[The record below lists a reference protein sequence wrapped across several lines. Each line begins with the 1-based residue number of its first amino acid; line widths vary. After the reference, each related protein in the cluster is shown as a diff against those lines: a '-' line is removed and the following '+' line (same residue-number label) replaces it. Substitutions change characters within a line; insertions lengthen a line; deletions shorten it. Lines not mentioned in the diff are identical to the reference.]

1 MAPTTV
7 NVGVLTQWGGH
18 VEPVRVPPEMFR
30 FTSGDRAGLYV
41 SVLHAFGEANERL
54 ETALSLDD
62 VRARLRSVGWLDA
75 LDDDDLASA
84 LNQLRDWK
92 LVDVIQNHAENYRTA
107 SEYERRNLQYSLTRH
122 GEAAFAGVLHALS
135 VLASAGA
142 LQTAVLDAISDRL
155 GDLVTLLA
163 DDAGG
168 SDRRIFS
175 TLMELEGHLDALRTN
190 TKQFNG
196 ELQRLLR
203 ADGAELSTFHE
214 VKAATVAYLQ
224 EFLTNLDQRTHAI
237 ETRIRQVEDH
247 GVSRLHHR
255 ALLGAELPRIS
266 NEDPGPAWL
275 AHRRARWEG
284 LCAWFMPPDGARPRV
299 EQLHLVARRAIITL
313 LQVLDRITESRRRA
327 SSAVADFRE
336 LARWFTVVPAQGDLH
351 RLWATVFGLS
361 PARHAHIGHPDP
373 ELVSS
378 SATWADAPPVEV
390 SALLRSS
397 GRTERFSRT
406 GRVRDV
412 GAVKAARAEQALAE
426 RAQLEAA
433 WNMLDTGGRIRLS
446 SFGRLDHGVF
456 ERLLELLGRALA
468 SSPTSSGTR
477 RSTTSDGKIEIVL
490 RQPADGAVAHL
501 TTPRGRFSGPDYEIE
516 IRAFGHR
523 HVSRSRQAA
532 P

>member
-1 MAPTTV
+1 
-7 NVGVLTQWGGH
+7 
-18 VEPVRVPPEMFR
+18 VEPIRVPPEMFR

-41 SVLHAFGEANERL
+41 SILHAFGEANERL

-62 VRARLRSVGWLDA
+62 VRARLRSVGWLAA
-75 LDDDDLASA
+75 LDDDDLGAA
-84 LNQLRDWK
+84 LTQLRDWN

-107 SEYERRNLQYSLTRH
+107 SEYERRNLQYSLTRQ

-135 VLASAGA
+135 VLASTGA

-163 DDAGG
+163 GTGD
-168 SDRRIFS
+168 DRRIFS

-224 EFLTNLDQRTHAI
+224 EFLTNTDQRTHAI

-247 GVSRLHHR
+247 GVSLLHHR
-255 ALLGAELPRIS
+255 ALLGAELPQLS
-266 NEDPGPAWL
+266 GADPAPDWL

-284 LCAWFMPPDGARPRV
+284 LCAWFLPPTPRV

-336 LARWFTVVPAQGDLH
+336 LARWFTVVPAQDDLH
-351 RLWATVFGLS
+351 RLWATVFGLT
-361 PARHAHIGHPDP
+361 PARHAHLGHPDP

-378 SATWADAPPVEV
+378 SASWADAPPVEV

-412 GAVKAARAEQALAE
+412 STVKAARAEQALAE

-433 WNMLDTGGRIRLS
+433 WNLLDTGGPVRLS
-446 SFGRLDHGVF
+446 SFGRLDHSVF

-468 SSPTSSGTR
+468 SGPSTSGTR
-477 RSTTSDGKIEIVL
+477 HATTTDGKIEIVL
-490 RQPADGAVAHL
+490 RQPTDDAVAQL
-501 TTPRGRFSGPDYEIE
+501 TTPRGRFSGPDYVLE
-516 IRAFGHR
+516 IRAFGNR
-523 HVSRSRQAA
+523 HVREAA
-532 P
+532 R